1 MSSDNA
7 DDSSNTNSKRIL
19 LVDDEPDVISTFKM
33 ILEMNGFEVDPY
45 RDPLAHYLV
54 SIQIHMVYWY

>member
-7 DDSSNTNSKRIL
+7 YDSSNTNSKRIL

-54 SIQIHMVYWY
+54 SNQIHMVY